1 MCAVLGVKQSNGT
14 WDATILS
21 VNHNGMDPAEAARIR
36 KEHPGES
43 ECVKSGRVLGAI
55 AVTRGECFLLPQELL
70 QTQEVSIHTTIQPS
84 ETTSSSFHRLIPPVS
99 S

>member
-1 MCAVLGVKQSNGT
+1 MCAVLGLKQSNGT

-36 KEHPGES
+36 EEHPGES
-43 ECVKSGRVLGAI
+43 ECIESGRVLGAI
-55 AVTRGECFLLPQELL
+55 AVTRGEYFLLPQELL
-70 QTQEVSIHTTIQPS
+70 QIQEVSIHTPIQPS
-84 ETTSSSFHRLIPPVS
+84 ETTSSSFHRPIPPVS